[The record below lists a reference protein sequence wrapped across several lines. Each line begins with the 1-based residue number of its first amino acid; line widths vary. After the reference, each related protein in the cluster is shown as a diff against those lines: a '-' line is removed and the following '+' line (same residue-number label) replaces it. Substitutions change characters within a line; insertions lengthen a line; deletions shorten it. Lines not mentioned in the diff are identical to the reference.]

1 MNHFECSWAY
11 IKAEI
16 YLKLSTIAKISKRPV
31 KTGKKLVTVQTS
43 PKTAKDQKI
52 GPVRSLEAPKY
63 L

>member
-1 MNHFECSWAY
+1 MNYFECPWAY

-31 KTGKKLVTVQTS
+31 KTGKKPVTVRTG
-43 PKTAKDQKI
+43 PKTAKDWKI
-52 GPVRSLEAPKY
+52 GPVWSLKAPGY

>member
-1 MNHFECSWAY
+1 MNHFECFWAY

-16 YLKLSTIAKISKRPV
+16 YLKLSIIAKISKRLV
-31 KTGKKLVTVQTS
+31 KTGKKPVTVQTG

-52 GPVRSLEAPKY
+52 SPVRSLKAPGY